1 MGWHLTRDKYMSK
14 EEVQKLRKTL
24 EDRANADLAKGRVS
38 GVKAWMIMDL
48 ALSTGL
54 RVSEI
59 ANLTVDDLQLKG
71 VEPLLWVTGGKGRKK
86 SSRGKAMRDPVHLN
100 KALVRH
106 LRDYLD
112 WKKVIGEGDRAED
125 LLFVTKRK
133 GKYTTRALQLM
144 FKEACRRAG
153 LSGDYSI
160 HACRHSY
167 GTYLFQKTK
176 NLRLV
181 QKELRHR
188 NIQTTTVYADV
199 TPEEAANSV
208 NGIWD

>member
-1 MGWHLTRDKYMSK
+1 
-14 EEVQKLRKTL
+14 
-24 EDRANADLAKGRVS
+24 
-38 GVKAWMIMDL
+38 
-48 ALSTGL
+48 
-54 RVSEI
+54 
-59 ANLTVDDLQLKG
+59 
-71 VEPLLWVTGGKGRKK
+71 
-86 SSRGKAMRDPVHLN
+86 
-100 KALVRH
+100 
-106 LRDYLD
+106 
-112 WKKVIGEGDRAED
+112 

-133 GKYTTRALQLM
+133 GKYTTRALQVM

-153 LSGDYSI
+153 LSADNSI

-208 NGIWD
+208 NGVWEWLSSAGCAGRISLAMIYVM

>member
-1 MGWHLTRDKYMSK
+1 
-14 EEVQKLRKTL
+14 
-24 EDRANADLAKGRVS
+24 
-38 GVKAWMIMDL
+38 MIMDL

-71 VEPLLWVTGGKGRKK
+71 AEPLLWVTGGKGRKK

-100 KALVRH
+100 KSVVRH
-106 LRDYLD
+106 LREYLD
-112 WKKVIGEGDRAED
+112 WKKVIAEGDRAED

-160 HACRHSY
+160 HSCRHSY